1 MTRTHVAEAHPIIPV
16 IVIDDPTQARDLA
29 AALIAGGIH
38 CAEVTLRT
46 PAALEALRIMGA
58 VPNFT
63 PGVGTVR
70 SLLDLERS
78 REAGAAFAVCPG
90 LDEEIVA
97 AAVVNGMDVL
107 PGVATAT
114 EVQHALRL
122 GLRIVKLFPADRLGG
137 LDTVRALRGPFPEV
151 GFVPSGGVT
160 LATAVQYLADPG
172 VPAVS
177 GSWMAPRE
185 LIAAGDFATIE
196 RLSTEATMAIAA
208 S

>member
-1 MTRTHVAEAHPIIPV
+1 MTGAHVAETHPVIPV
-16 IVIDDPTQARDLA
+16 IVIDDPSRARDLA
-29 AALIAGGIH
+29 AALVAGGIH

-46 PAALEALRIMGA
+46 PAALEALRIMSA

-70 SLLDLERS
+70 SVPDLERS
-78 REAGAAFAVCPG
+78 RAAGAVFAVCPG

-97 AAVVNGMDVL
+97 AAAVKGMDVL

-122 GLRIVKLFPADRLGG
+122 GVRIVKLFPADRLGG

-160 LATAVQYLADPG
+160 LASAVQYLTDPG

-177 GSWMAPRE
+177 GSWMAPRD
-185 LIAAGDFATIE
+185 LIAAGDFAAIE
-196 RLSTEATMAIAA
+196 RLSAEASTAVAA
-208 S
+208 P